1 MTNTRI
7 VLVVVDCDNKIIKRT
22 RAAFTLYTV
31 CQERAMKSATTGLDT
46 MWNTTGSKHWTEEDI
61 VGAIGKLPE
70 AVVMAYKSPPPF
82 LVKKKAP
89 M

>member
-7 VLVVVDCDNKIIKRT
+7 VLVVVDCDNKIINENKSR
-22 RAAFTLYTV
+22 LHTV